1 MIGRAGGIELVEKPQ
16 ALLGKRQR
24 ERVGVWHGQERGQGR
39 AGWQAVREQ
48 GGETGDGRRGEDLL
62 ERYLATE
69 LLAQPR
75 DHLCG

>member
-1 MIGRAGGIELVEKPQ
+1 
-16 ALLGKRQR
+16 
-24 ERVGVWHGQERGQGR
+24 VWHGQERGQGR